1 MSRTPP
7 RALTVSSDS
16 YNEELDRLR
25 RSDRPLS
32 LIFNEGGSLLTL
44 EEVNNPSIPTTQCV
58 AFKLNFKHYP
68 LAFLKMEYKLKDRC
82 IEVV

>member
-1 MSRTPP
+1 MGSHEEHTQYLIELKQR
-7 RALTVSSDS
+7 LDS
-16 YNEELDRLR
+16 YNEELDCLR

-58 AFKLNFKHYP
+58 VFKLNFKHYR
-68 LAFLKMEYKLKDRC
+68 LTF
-82 IEVV
+82 